1 MELTA
6 IYKGHSEVTE
16 GVSQGGNAWRKCA
29 FIFETTGDFSKTVAF
44 NVMNSTIENFL
55 QLQPGR
61 IYTVLFD
68 LSSREY
74 NGKWYT
80 DAKAWGVKDMAAADT
95 PAPSLM
101 QPQPKAKAV
110 QTSLKMTPQPFTDTN
125 LNTNDDLPF

>member
-6 IYKGHSEVTE
+6 IYKGHSDVTE

-44 NVMNSTIENFL
+44 SVMNSTIENFL

-80 DAKAWGVKDMAAADT
+80 DAKACGVKDMAAADT

-101 QPQPKAKAV
+101 QPKAKAV
-110 QTSLKMTPQPFTDTN
+110 QTSLKMAPQPFSDTN
-125 LNTNDDLPF
+125 LNVNDDLPF